1 MQKLWVRTLAAFR
14 LFGEREV
21 VENVIKSVEA
31 GVAFKG
37 TNLWILIFAIFI
49 ASLGL
54 NMNSTAVIIGAM
66 LISPLMG
73 PIMGIGLSLGIKD
86 LTLLRKSIWNFLFAV
101 LVSLITSTIYF
112 FVSPINDV
120 QSELLSRTSPNIYD
134 VLIALFGGLAG
145 ILALSSRQKGNV
157 IPGVAIATALMPP
170 LCTAGFG
177 LATMN
182 LKFFTGALYLFFINT
197 VFIAWATY
205 ITVKLLKFPQKHF
218 ENKEREHRTERFVTA
233 IVLITMIPSIYFAY
247 QFNRELKFDTMAKSF
262 LKTSTAIEGN
272 YLFDKDVDPKKR
284 IITLVYGGRG
294 ISKEQTDSLNMRLA
308 LNGLENATLNIRQ
321 GFSIIEKRK
330 MESQLSEIRNLIEH
344 KDMVIRD
351 LSSRIDSIENLE
363 DLSVQILEEV
373 RIQYPLVDLLSL
385 SRSLN
390 KTDSAS
396 VNVLIAFVG
405 STKKMNEAERIRLKE
420 FLKVRLKEPGLEIG
434 FRE

>member
-14 LFGEREV
+14 LFGEREDV
-21 VENVIKSVEA
+21 DAVTRSVEA

-86 LTLLRKSIWNFLFAV
+86 LALLRKSIWNFLFAV
-101 LVSLITSTIYF
+101 LISLITSTIYF
-112 FVSPINDV
+112 LVSPINDV
-120 QSELLSRTSPNIYD
+120 QSELLARTSPNIYD

-177 LATMN
+177 LATLNM
-182 LKFFTGALYLFFINT
+182 KFFLGAFYLFSINT

-205 ITVKLLKFPQKHF
+205 ITVKLLNFPQKHF
-218 ENKEREHRTERFVTA
+218 ENKKKELKTERIVTA
-233 IVLITMIPSIYFAY
+233 IVLITIIPSIYFAY
-247 QFNRELKFDTMAKSF
+247 QFNREMKFDSMAKNF
-262 LKTSTAIEGN
+262 LKSSTAIEGN
-272 YLFDKDVDPKKR
+272 YLFDKDVDPTER
-284 IITLVYGGRG
+284 MITLVYGGRG
-294 ISKEQTDSLNMRLA
+294 VTKEQTDSLHMRLA
-308 LNGLENATLNIRQ
+308 SSGLEDATLNIRQ
-321 GFSIIEKRK
+321 GFSIIEKKK

-344 KDMVIRD
+344 KDMIIRD
-351 LSSRIDSIENLE
+351 LSSRIDSVENLE
-363 DLSVQILEEV
+363 DLSAQILEEI
-373 RIQYPLVDLLSL
+373 RIQYPQVDMLRL
-385 SRSLN
+385 SRTLK
-390 KTDSAS
+390 KTDSAN
-396 VNVLIAFVG
+396 VNVFIAFVG
-405 STKKMNEAERIRLKE
+405 ESKEMNEAERNRLKE
-420 FLKVRLKEPGLEIG
+420 FLKIRLKEPGLEIG
-434 FRE
+434 FKE

>member
-14 LFGEREV
+14 LFGERED
-21 VENVIKSVEA
+21 VESVISSVEA

-37 TNLWILIFAIFI
+37 TNLWILVFAIFI

-86 LTLLRKSIWNFLFAV
+86 LALLRKSIWNFLFAV
-101 LVSLITSTIYF
+101 LVSLITSTIFF

-120 QSELLSRTSPNIYD
+120 QSELLARTSPNIYD

-182 LKFFTGALYLFFINT
+182 MKIFTGAFYLFFINT

-205 ITVKLLKFPQKHF
+205 VTVKLLNFPQKHF
-218 ENKEREHRTERFVTA
+218 ENKKKELKTERIVTA
-233 IVLITMIPSIYFAY
+233 IVLITIIPSIYFAY
-247 QFNRELKFDTMAKSF
+247 QFDREMKFDSMAKNF
-262 LKTSTAIEGN
+262 LKSSTAIEGN
-272 YLFDKDVDPKKR
+272 YLFDKDVDPTER
-284 IITLVYGGRG
+284 MITLVYGGRG
-294 ISKEQTDSLNMRLA
+294 VTKEQTDSLNMRLVSS
-308 LNGLENATLNIRQ
+308 GLEGAKLNVRQ

-344 KDMVIRD
+344 KDMFIRD
-351 LSSRIDSIENLE
+351 LNSRVDS
-363 DLSVQILEEV
+363 VRYLEELSAQIFDEI
-373 RIQYPLVDLLSL
+373 RIQFPNVDLFNL
-385 SRSLN
+385 SRSLP
-390 KTDSAS
+390 KSDSAN
-396 VNVLIAFVG
+396 VNTLVAIVG
-405 STKKMNEAERIRLKE
+405 VSKSMNEAEKNRLKE
-420 FLKVRLKEPGLEIG
+420 LLKIRLNEPGLEIG